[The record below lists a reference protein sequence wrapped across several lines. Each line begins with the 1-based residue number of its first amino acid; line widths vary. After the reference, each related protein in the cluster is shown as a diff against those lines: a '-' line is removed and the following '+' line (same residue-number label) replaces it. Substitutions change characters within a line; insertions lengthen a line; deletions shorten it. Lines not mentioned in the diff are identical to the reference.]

1 MMFDVIVSVSQAFH
15 ARLPSFSPFGT
26 RSDDPTDEPEL
37 VATAPSTGR
46 RLHSD
51 VSGCHVQTSSLAMSS
66 ITIPTRNEIAESD
79 TWDLTKLYQSEED
92 YERDLERLKKE
103 YPEYASFKGKAGQ
116 SAQDLLDV
124 LEFDKSIDL
133 LGEKLGH
140 YVSLKASE
148 DSSDSGNLARKA
160 EFSNLGTKIREAA
173 SFITPEI
180 QAISDE
186 RFTALIADPVLREWR
201 NSLGRL
207 RRYRPHTLTEGEE
220 RILAAGASAVRGHRE
235 TFSQLT
241 NVDMIFGVVPDDKGQ
256 EVALSQS
263 SYMSLLHN
271 QDRNVRRHA
280 FDHFYREFSDH
291 RYTLA
296 SSLSAS
302 VRADVFYARVRK
314 YPSALEAALFGD
326 DVPAAV
332 YDNLIATVRNN
343 LSALHDYFDLRKEL
357 LGLDEIHQ
365 YDTFVPLFP
374 EVAKTVEFDEAIE
387 LVTASLEPLGDE
399 YVAALRNGLKSRWVD
414 RYETKGKRSGAFS
427 SSSYQNPPF
436 ILMNYRADVLSDV
449 FTLAHEA
456 GHSMHSW
463 FAQENQLFQE
473 YGYPIFLAEVASTF
487 NEELLTHYLLQR
499 ADDDQLRAFLIDR
512 QIEDIRSVL
521 FRQTMF
527 AEFEKQIHGIE
538 EGGGPLTLDVFGE
551 RYRELLEA
559 YFGPRFMLDETLK
572 LECLRI
578 PHFYS
583 AFYVYKYATGISAA
597 VTLAQRVLHE
607 GAPAVQDYLGFLKSG
622 GSRYP
627 IETLQMAGV
636 DMLTPSPIQATIELF
651 KRRLGELRE
660 LVKKG

>member
-1 MMFDVIVSVSQAFH
+1 
-15 ARLPSFSPFGT
+15 
-26 RSDDPTDEPEL
+26 
-37 VATAPSTGR
+37 
-46 RLHSD
+46 
-51 VSGCHVQTSSLAMSS
+51 MSS
-66 ITIPTRNEIAESD
+66 ITIPTRNEIAEAD

-92 YERDLERLKKE
+92 YEGDLERLKKE
-103 YPEYASFKGKAGQ
+103 YPQYASFKGKASQ
-116 SAQDLLDV
+116 SAKDLLDV

-186 RFTALIADPVLREWR
+186 RFTALIANPVLREWR
-201 NSLGRL
+201 NSLERL

-241 NVDMIFGVVPDDKGQ
+241 NVDMLFGVVPDDKGQ

-271 QDRNVRRHA
+271 RDRKVRRHA
-280 FDHFYREFSDH
+280 FDQFYREFSEH

-302 VRADVFYARVRK
+302 VRADVFYAKVRN

-343 LSALHDYFDLRKEL
+343 LSALHDYFDLRREL

-374 EVAKTVEFDEAIE
+374 EVAKTVEFGEAIE

-399 YVAALRNGLKSRWVD
+399 YVATLRNGLKSRWVD

-436 ILMNYRADVLSDV
+436 ILMNYRADVLSGV

-463 FAQENQLFQE
+463 FAQENQPFQE

-499 ADDDQLRAFLIDR
+499 ADDNQLRAFLIDR

-527 AEFEKQIHGIE
+527 AEFEKQIHAIE
-538 EGGGPLTLDVFGE
+538 EAGGPLTLDVFVE

-559 YFGPRFMLDETLK
+559 YFGPRFTLDETLK

-627 IETLQMAGV
+627 IETLQSAGV
-636 DMLTPSPIQATIELF
+636 DMLTPSPIQETIDLF
-651 KRRLGELRE
+651 KRRLGELRA

>member
-1 MMFDVIVSVSQAFH
+1 
-15 ARLPSFSPFGT
+15 
-26 RSDDPTDEPEL
+26 
-37 VATAPSTGR
+37 
-46 RLHSD
+46 
-51 VSGCHVQTSSLAMSS
+51 MSS
-66 ITIPTRNEIAESD
+66 ITIPTRNEIAEAD
-79 TWDLTKLYQSEED
+79 TWDLTKLYESEED
-92 YERDLERLKKE
+92 YERDLERLKTE
-103 YPEYASFKGKAGQ
+103 YSQYASFKGKASQ

-124 LEFDKSIDL
+124 LEFDKSIEL

-186 RFTALIADPVLREWR
+186 RFTALVADPVLREWR
-201 NSLGRL
+201 NSLERL

-241 NVDMIFGVVPDDKGQ
+241 NVDMLFGVVPDDKGQ

-271 QDRNVRRHA
+271 QGRKVRRHA
-280 FDHFYREFSDH
+280 FDQFYREFSDH

-302 VRADVFYARVRK
+302 VRADVFYARVRN

-326 DVPAAV
+326 DVPPAV

-343 LSALHDYFDLRKEL
+343 LSALHDYFDLRREL

-374 EVAKTVEFDEAIE
+374 EVAKTVEFGEAIE

-399 YVAALRNGLKSRWVD
+399 YVATLRNGLKSRWVD

-463 FAQENQLFQE
+463 FAQENQPFQE

-499 ADDDQLRAFLIDR
+499 ADGNQLRAFLIDR

-527 AEFEKQIHGIE
+527 AEFEKQIHAIE
-538 EGGGPLTLDVFGE
+538 EAGGPLTLDVFVE

-559 YFGPRFMLDETLK
+559 YFGPRFTLDETLK

-597 VTLAQRVLHE
+597 VTLAQRILHE

-627 IETLQMAGV
+627 IETLQSAGV
-636 DMLTPSPIQATIELF
+636 DMLTPGPIQETIELF
-651 KRRLGELRE
+651 KRRLGELRA

>member
-1 MMFDVIVSVSQAFH
+1 M
-15 ARLPSFSPFGT
+15 
-26 RSDDPTDEPEL
+26 
-37 VATAPSTGR
+37 
-46 RLHSD
+46 
-51 VSGCHVQTSSLAMSS
+51 SSL
-66 ITIPTRNEIAESD
+66 TIPTRSEIAESD
-79 TWDLTKLYQSEED
+79 TWDLTRLYQSEED
-92 YERDLERLKKE
+92 YQRDLEKLKQE
-103 YPEYASFKGKAGQ
+103 YPRYASFKGRVGR
-116 SAQDLLDV
+116 SGQDLLEV

-140 YVSLKASE
+140 YVSLKAAE
-148 DSSDSGNLARKA
+148 DSANRDNLARKA
-160 EFSNLGTKIREAA
+160 EFSSLGTKIREAA

-180 QAISDE
+180 QAIPDD
-186 RFTALIADPVLREWR
+186 RFTALIAEPLLKEWR
-201 NSLGRL
+201 NSLERL
-207 RRYRPHTLTEGEE
+207 RRYRPHTLSEGEE
-220 RILAAGASAVRGHRE
+220 KILAAGATAVRGHRE

-241 NVDMIFGVVPDDKGQ
+241 NVDMIFGLVPDDRGQ

-263 SYMSLLHN
+263 SYISLLHN
-271 QDRNVRRHA
+271 RDRKVRRQA
-280 FDHFYREFSDH
+280 FDQFYQEFSDH

-302 VRADVFYARVRK
+302 VRADVFYARVRN

-326 DVPAAV
+326 DVPGAV

-343 LSALHDYFDLRKEL
+343 LSALHEYYDLRKQL
-357 LGLDEIHQ
+357 LGLDELHQ

-374 EVAKTVEFDEAIE
+374 EVAKTVKFDEAIE
-387 LVTASLEPLGDE
+387 LVTAALEPLGDE
-399 YVAALRNGLKSRWVD
+399 YVTALRNGLKSRWVD

-427 SSSYQNPPF
+427 SSSYGNPPF
-436 ILMNYRADVLSDV
+436 ILMNYRDDVLSDV

-463 FAQENQLFQE
+463 LAQQHQPFQD

-487 NEELLTHYLLQR
+487 NEELLTHFLLER
-499 ADDDQLRAFLIDR
+499 ADDARLRAYLIDR

-521 FRQTMF
+521 LRQTMF
-527 AEFEKQIHGIE
+527 AEFEKRIHAIE
-538 EGGGPLTLDVFGE
+538 EAGGPLTLDVFLE
-551 RYRELLEA
+551 QYHELLEA
-559 YFGPRFMLDETLK
+559 YFGPRFVLDEALN

-597 VTLAQRVLHE
+597 VALAQRVLHE

-627 IETLQMAGV
+627 IETLQSAGV
-636 DMLTPSPIQATIELF
+636 DMLTPGPIQETIELF
-651 KRRLGELRE
+651 KQRLKELRE
-660 LVKKG
+660 LVQKG

>member
-1 MMFDVIVSVSQAFH
+1 M
-15 ARLPSFSPFGT
+15 
-26 RSDDPTDEPEL
+26 
-37 VATAPSTGR
+37 
-46 RLHSD
+46 
-51 VSGCHVQTSSLAMSS
+51 SSL
-66 ITIPTRNEIAESD
+66 TIPTRSEIAESD
-79 TWDLTKLYQSEED
+79 TWDLTKLYQSEPD
-92 YERDLERLKKE
+92 YQRDLERLKQE
-103 YPEYASFKGKAGQ
+103 YPRYASFKGRVGR
-116 SAQDLLDV
+116 SAPDLLEV

-140 YVSLKASE
+140 YVSLKAAE
-148 DSSDSGNLARKA
+148 DSANRDNLARKA
-160 EFSNLGTKIREAA
+160 EFSSLGTKIREAA

-180 QAISDE
+180 QAIPDDQ
-186 RFTALIADPVLREWR
+186 FTALITEPLLKEWR
-201 NSLGRL
+201 NSLERL
-207 RRYRPHTLTEGEE
+207 RRYRPHTLLEGEE
-220 RILAAGASAVRGHRE
+220 KILAAGASAVRGHRE

-241 NVDMIFGVVPDDKGQ
+241 NVDMIFGLVPDDRGQ

-263 SYMSLLHN
+263 SYISLLHN
-271 QDRNVRRHA
+271 RDRKVRRQA
-280 FDHFYREFSDH
+280 FDQFYQEFSDH

-302 VRADVFYARVRK
+302 VRADVFYARVRN

-326 DVPAAV
+326 DVPVAV

-343 LSALHDYFDLRKEL
+343 LPALHDYYDLRKQL

-374 EVAKTVEFDEAIE
+374 EVAKTVKFDEAIE
-387 LVTASLEPLGDE
+387 LVTAALEPLGDE

-427 SSSYQNPPF
+427 SSSYGNPPF
-436 ILMNYRADVLSDV
+436 ILMNYRDDVLSDV

-463 FAQENQLFQE
+463 LAQQHQPFQD

-499 ADDDQLRAFLIDR
+499 AEDDRLRAYLIDR

-521 FRQTMF
+521 LRQTMF
-527 AEFEKQIHGIE
+527 AEFEKRIHTIE
-538 EGGGPLTLDVFGE
+538 EAGGPLTLDIFLE
-551 RYRELLEA
+551 QYHELLEA
-559 YFGPRFMLDETLK
+559 YFGPRFVLDEALN

-597 VTLAQRVLHE
+597 VALAQRVLHQ

-627 IETLQMAGV
+627 IETLQSAGV
-636 DMLTPSPIQATIELF
+636 DMLSPGPIQETIELF
-651 KRRLGELRE
+651 KQRLKELRA
-660 LVKKG
+660 LAQKG

>member
-1 MMFDVIVSVSQAFH
+1 
-15 ARLPSFSPFGT
+15 
-26 RSDDPTDEPEL
+26 
-37 VATAPSTGR
+37 
-46 RLHSD
+46 
-51 VSGCHVQTSSLAMSS
+51 MSS
-66 ITIPTRNEIAESD
+66 ITIPTRNEIAEAD

-103 YPEYASFKGKAGQ
+103 YPQYASFKGKASQ
-116 SAQDLLDV
+116 SAKDLLDV

-186 RFTALIADPVLREWR
+186 RFTALIANPVLREWR
-201 NSLGRL
+201 NSLERL

-241 NVDMIFGVVPDDKGQ
+241 NVDMLFGVVPDDKGQ

-271 QDRNVRRHA
+271 RDRKVRRHA
-280 FDHFYREFSDH
+280 FDQFYREFSEH

-302 VRADVFYARVRK
+302 VRADVFYARVRN

-343 LSALHDYFDLRKEL
+343 LSALHDYFDLRREL

-374 EVAKTVEFDEAIE
+374 EVAKTVEFGEAIE

-399 YVAALRNGLKSRWVD
+399 YVATLRNGLKSRWVD

-463 FAQENQLFQE
+463 FAQENQPFQE

-499 ADDDQLRAFLIDR
+499 ADDNQLRAFLIDR

-527 AEFEKQIHGIE
+527 AEFEKQIHAIE
-538 EGGGPLTLDVFGE
+538 EAGGPLTLDVFVE

-559 YFGPRFMLDETLK
+559 YFGPRFTLDETLK

-627 IETLQMAGV
+627 IETLQSAGV
-636 DMLTPSPIQATIELF
+636 DMLTPSPIQETIDLF
-651 KRRLGELRE
+651 KRRLGELRA

>member
-1 MMFDVIVSVSQAFH
+1 M
-15 ARLPSFSPFGT
+15 
-26 RSDDPTDEPEL
+26 
-37 VATAPSTGR
+37 
-46 RLHSD
+46 
-51 VSGCHVQTSSLAMSS
+51 SSL
-66 ITIPTRNEIAESD
+66 TIPTRSEIAESD
-79 TWDLTKLYQSEED
+79 TWDLTKLYESEQD
-92 YERDLERLKKE
+92 YKRDLERLKQE
-103 YPEYASFKGKAGQ
+103 YPRYASFKGRVGR
-116 SAQDLLDV
+116 SAPDLLEV

-140 YVSLKASE
+140 YVSLKAAE
-148 DSSDSGNLARKA
+148 DSANRDNLARKA
-160 EFSNLGTKIREAA
+160 EFSSLGTKIREAA

-180 QAISDE
+180 QAIPDDQ
-186 RFTALIADPVLREWR
+186 FTALITEPLLKEWR
-201 NSLGRL
+201 NSLERL
-207 RRYRPHTLTEGEE
+207 RRYRPHTLSEGEE
-220 RILAAGASAVRGHRE
+220 KVLAAGASAVRGHRE

-241 NVDMIFGVVPDDKGQ
+241 NVDMIFGLVPDDRGQ

-263 SYMSLLHN
+263 SYISLLHN
-271 QDRNVRRHA
+271 RDRKVRRQA
-280 FDHFYREFSDH
+280 FDQFYQEFSDH

-302 VRADVFYARVRK
+302 VRADVFYGRVRN

-326 DVPAAV
+326 DVPVAV

-343 LSALHDYFDLRKEL
+343 LSALHEYYDLRKQL

-374 EVAKTVEFDEAIE
+374 EVAKTVKFDEAIE
-387 LVTASLEPLGDE
+387 LVTAALDPLGDE
-399 YVAALRNGLKSRWVD
+399 YVTALGNGLKSRWVD

-427 SSSYQNPPF
+427 SSSYGNPPF
-436 ILMNYRADVLSDV
+436 ILMNYRDDVLSDV

-463 FAQENQLFQE
+463 LAQQHQPFQD

-487 NEELLTHYLLQR
+487 NEELLTHYLLER
-499 ADDDQLRAFLIDR
+499 ADDDRLRAYLIDR

-521 FRQTMF
+521 LRQTMF
-527 AEFEKQIHGIE
+527 AEFEKRIHAIE
-538 EGGGPLTLDVFGE
+538 EAGGPLTLDVFLE
-551 RYRELLEA
+551 QYHELLEA
-559 YFGPRFMLDETLK
+559 YFGPRFVLDEALN

-597 VTLAQRVLHE
+597 VALAQRVLHQ

-627 IETLQMAGV
+627 IETLRSAGV
-636 DMLTPSPIQATIELF
+636 DMLTPGPIQETIELF
-651 KRRLGELRE
+651 KQRLKELRE
-660 LVKKG
+660 LVQKG

>member
-1 MMFDVIVSVSQAFH
+1 
-15 ARLPSFSPFGT
+15 
-26 RSDDPTDEPEL
+26 
-37 VATAPSTGR
+37 
-46 RLHSD
+46 
-51 VSGCHVQTSSLAMSS
+51 MSS
-66 ITIPTRNEIAESD
+66 ITIPTRNEIAEAD

-103 YPEYASFKGKAGQ
+103 YPQYASFKGKASQ
-116 SAQDLLDV
+116 SAKDLLDV

-186 RFTALIADPVLREWR
+186 RFTALIANPVLREWR
-201 NSLGRL
+201 NSLERL

-241 NVDMIFGVVPDDKGQ
+241 NVDMLFGVVPDDKGQ

-271 QDRNVRRHA
+271 RDRKVRRHA
-280 FDHFYREFSDH
+280 FDQFYREFSEH

-302 VRADVFYARVRK
+302 VRADVFYAKVRN

-343 LSALHDYFDLRKEL
+343 LSALHDYFDLRREL

-374 EVAKTVEFDEAIE
+374 EVAKTVEFGEAIE

-399 YVAALRNGLKSRWVD
+399 YVATLRNGLKSRWVD

-463 FAQENQLFQE
+463 FAQENQPFQE

-499 ADDDQLRAFLIDR
+499 ADDNQLRAFLIDR

-527 AEFEKQIHGIE
+527 AEFEKQIHAIE
-538 EGGGPLTLDVFGE
+538 EAGGPLTLDVFVE

-559 YFGPRFMLDETLK
+559 YFGPRFTLDETLK

-627 IETLQMAGV
+627 IETLQSAGV
-636 DMLTPSPIQATIELF
+636 DMLTPSPIQETIDLF
-651 KRRLGELRE
+651 KRRLGELRA

>member
-1 MMFDVIVSVSQAFH
+1 M
-15 ARLPSFSPFGT
+15 
-26 RSDDPTDEPEL
+26 
-37 VATAPSTGR
+37 
-46 RLHSD
+46 
-51 VSGCHVQTSSLAMSS
+51 SSL
-66 ITIPTRNEIAESD
+66 TIPTRSEIAESD
-79 TWDLTKLYQSEED
+79 TWDLTKLYESEQD
-92 YERDLERLKKE
+92 YKRDLERLKQE
-103 YPEYASFKGKAGQ
+103 YPRYASFKGRVRR
-116 SAQDLLDV
+116 SAPDLLEV
-124 LEFDKSIDL
+124 LEFDKSVDL

-140 YVSLKASE
+140 YVSLKAAE
-148 DSSDSGNLARKA
+148 DSANRDNLARKA
-160 EFSNLGTKIREAA
+160 EFSSLGTKIREAA

-180 QAISDE
+180 QAIPDDQ
-186 RFTALIADPVLREWR
+186 FTALITEPLLKEWR
-201 NSLGRL
+201 NSLERL
-207 RRYRPHTLTEGEE
+207 RRYRPHTLSEGEE
-220 RILAAGASAVRGHRE
+220 KVLAAGASAVRGHRE

-241 NVDMIFGVVPDDKGQ
+241 NVDMIFGLVPDDRGQ

-263 SYMSLLHN
+263 SYISLLHN
-271 QDRNVRRHA
+271 RDRKVRRQA
-280 FDHFYREFSDH
+280 FDQFYQEFSDH

-302 VRADVFYARVRK
+302 VRADVFYGRVRN

-326 DVPAAV
+326 DVPVAV

-343 LSALHDYFDLRKEL
+343 LSALHEYYDLRKQL

-374 EVAKTVEFDEAIE
+374 EVAKTVKFDEAIE
-387 LVTASLEPLGDE
+387 LVTAALDPLGDE
-399 YVAALRNGLKSRWVD
+399 YVTALGNGLKSRWVD

-427 SSSYQNPPF
+427 SSSYGNPPF
-436 ILMNYRADVLSDV
+436 ILMNYRDDVLSDV

-463 FAQENQLFQE
+463 LAQQHQPFQD

-487 NEELLTHYLLQR
+487 NEELLTHYLLER
-499 ADDDQLRAFLIDR
+499 ADDDRLRAYLIDR

-521 FRQTMF
+521 LRQTMF
-527 AEFEKQIHGIE
+527 AEFEKRIHAIE
-538 EGGGPLTLDVFGE
+538 EAGGPLTLDVFLE
-551 RYRELLEA
+551 QYHELLEA
-559 YFGPRFMLDETLK
+559 YFGPRFVLDEALN

-597 VTLAQRVLHE
+597 VALAQRVLHQ

-627 IETLQMAGV
+627 IETLRSAGV
-636 DMLTPSPIQATIELF
+636 DMLTPGPIQETIELF
-651 KRRLGELRE
+651 KQRLKELRE
-660 LVKKG
+660 LVQKG

>member
-1 MMFDVIVSVSQAFH
+1 
-15 ARLPSFSPFGT
+15 
-26 RSDDPTDEPEL
+26 
-37 VATAPSTGR
+37 
-46 RLHSD
+46 
-51 VSGCHVQTSSLAMSS
+51 MSS
-66 ITIPTRNEIAESD
+66 ITIPTRSEIAESD
-79 TWDLTKLYQSEED
+79 TWDLTKLYQSEKD
-92 YERDLERLKKE
+92 YQRDLESLKQE
-103 YPEYASFKGKAGQ
+103 YPRYASFQGRVGR
-116 SAQDLLDV
+116 SAPDLLEV

-140 YVSLKASE
+140 YVSLKAAE
-148 DSSDSGNLARKA
+148 DSANRDNLARKA
-160 EFSNLGTKIREAA
+160 EFSSLGTKIREAA

-180 QAISDE
+180 QAIPDD
-186 RFTALIADPVLREWR
+186 RFTALIADPLLKEWR
-201 NSLGRL
+201 NSLERL
-207 RRYRPHTLTEGEE
+207 RRYRPHTLSEGEE
-220 RILAAGASAVRGHRE
+220 KILAAGASAVRGHRE

-241 NVDMIFGVVPDDKGQ
+241 NVDMIFGLVPDDRGQ

-263 SYMSLLHN
+263 SYISLLHN
-271 QDRNVRRHA
+271 RDRKVRRQA
-280 FDHFYREFSDH
+280 FDQFYQEFSDH

-302 VRADVFYARVRK
+302 VRADVFYARVRN

-326 DVPAAV
+326 DVPVAV

-343 LSALHDYFDLRKEL
+343 LSALHDYYDLRKQL

-374 EVAKTVEFDEAIE
+374 EVAKTVKFDEASE
-387 LVTASLEPLGDE
+387 LVTAALEPLGDE
-399 YVAALRNGLKSRWVD
+399 YVTTLRNGLKSRWVD

-427 SSSYQNPPF
+427 SSSYGNPPF
-436 ILMNYRADVLSDV
+436 ILMNYRDDVLSDV

-463 FAQENQLFQE
+463 LAQQHQPFQD

-487 NEELLTHYLLQR
+487 NEELLTHYLLEK
-499 ADDDQLRAFLIDR
+499 ADDDRLRAYLIDR

-521 FRQTMF
+521 LRQTMF
-527 AEFEKQIHGIE
+527 AEFEKRIHAIE
-538 EGGGPLTLDVFGE
+538 EAGGPLTLDVFLE
-551 RYRELLEA
+551 QYHELLEA
-559 YFGPRFMLDETLK
+559 YFGPQFVLDEALD

-597 VTLAQRVLHE
+597 VALAQRVLHQ
-607 GAPAVQDYLGFLKSG
+607 GAPAVQDYLGFLRSG

-627 IETLQMAGV
+627 IETLQSAGV
-636 DMLTPSPIQATIELF
+636 DMLSPGPIQETIELF
-651 KRRLGELRE
+651 KQRLQELRA
-660 LVKKG
+660 LAQKG

>member
-1 MMFDVIVSVSQAFH
+1 
-15 ARLPSFSPFGT
+15 
-26 RSDDPTDEPEL
+26 
-37 VATAPSTGR
+37 
-46 RLHSD
+46 
-51 VSGCHVQTSSLAMSS
+51 MSS

-92 YERDLERLKKE
+92 YGRDLERLKKE
-103 YPEYASFKGKAGQ
+103 YPGYASFKGKASQ
-116 SAQDLLDV
+116 SARDLLDV

-148 DSSDSGNLARKA
+148 DSSDSRNLARKA

-201 NSLGRL
+201 NSLERL

-271 QDRNVRRHA
+271 RDRNVRRQA
-280 FDHFYREFSDH
+280 FDQFYREFSDH

-302 VRADVFYARVRK
+302 VRADVFYARVRN

-343 LSALHDYFDLRKEL
+343 LSALHDYFDLRREL

-374 EVAKTVEFDEAIE
+374 EVAKTVEFDAAIE

-499 ADDDQLRAFLIDR
+499 ADDDRLRAFLIDR

-527 AEFEKQIHGIE
+527 AEFEKQIHAIE
-538 EGGGPLTLDVFGE
+538 EAGGPLTLDVFGE
-551 RYRELLEA
+551 RYHELLAA
-559 YFGPRFMLDETLK
+559 YFGPRFTLDETLK

-627 IETLQMAGV
+627 IETLQSAGV
-636 DMLTPSPIQATIELF
+636 DMLTPSPIQETIDLF

>member
-1 MMFDVIVSVSQAFH
+1 M
-15 ARLPSFSPFGT
+15 
-26 RSDDPTDEPEL
+26 
-37 VATAPSTGR
+37 
-46 RLHSD
+46 
-51 VSGCHVQTSSLAMSS
+51 SSL
-66 ITIPTRNEIAESD
+66 TIPTRSEIAESD
-79 TWDLTKLYQSEED
+79 TWDLTKLYESEQD
-92 YERDLERLKKE
+92 YKRDLERLKQE
-103 YPEYASFKGKAGQ
+103 YPRYASFKGRVRR
-116 SAQDLLDV
+116 SAPDLLEV
-124 LEFDKSIDL
+124 LEFDKSVDL

-140 YVSLKASE
+140 YVSLKAAE
-148 DSSDSGNLARKA
+148 DSANRDNLARKA
-160 EFSNLGTKIREAA
+160 EFSSLGTKIREAA

-180 QAISDE
+180 QAIPDDQ
-186 RFTALIADPVLREWR
+186 FTALITEPLLKEWR
-201 NSLGRL
+201 NSLERL
-207 RRYRPHTLTEGEE
+207 RRYRPHTLSEGEE
-220 RILAAGASAVRGHRE
+220 KVLAAGASAVRGHRE

-241 NVDMIFGVVPDDKGQ
+241 NVDMIFGLVPDDRGQ

-263 SYMSLLHN
+263 SYISLLHN
-271 QDRNVRRHA
+271 RDRKVRRQA
-280 FDHFYREFSDH
+280 FDQFYQEFSDH

-302 VRADVFYARVRK
+302 VRADVFYGRVRN

-326 DVPAAV
+326 DVPVAV

-343 LSALHDYFDLRKEL
+343 LSALHEYYDLRKQL

-374 EVAKTVEFDEAIE
+374 EVAKTVKFDEAIE
-387 LVTASLEPLGDE
+387 LVTAALEPLGDE
-399 YVAALRNGLKSRWVD
+399 YVTALGNGLKSRWVD

-427 SSSYQNPPF
+427 SSSYGNPPF
-436 ILMNYRADVLSDV
+436 ILMNYRDDVLSDV

-463 FAQENQLFQE
+463 LAQQHQPFQD

-487 NEELLTHYLLQR
+487 NEELLTHYLLER
-499 ADDDQLRAFLIDR
+499 ADDDRLRAYLIDR

-521 FRQTMF
+521 LRQTMF
-527 AEFEKQIHGIE
+527 AEFEKRIHAIE
-538 EGGGPLTLDVFGE
+538 EAGGPLTLDVFLE
-551 RYRELLEA
+551 QYHELLEA
-559 YFGPRFMLDETLK
+559 YFGPRFVLDEALN

-597 VTLAQRVLHE
+597 VALAQRVLHQ

-627 IETLQMAGV
+627 IETLRSAGV
-636 DMLTPSPIQATIELF
+636 DMLTPGPIQETIELF
-651 KRRLGELRE
+651 KQRLKELRE
-660 LVKKG
+660 LVQKG

>member
-1 MMFDVIVSVSQAFH
+1 M
-15 ARLPSFSPFGT
+15 
-26 RSDDPTDEPEL
+26 
-37 VATAPSTGR
+37 
-46 RLHSD
+46 
-51 VSGCHVQTSSLAMSS
+51 SSL
-66 ITIPTRNEIAESD
+66 TIPTRSEIAESD
-79 TWDLTKLYQSEED
+79 TWDLTRLYQSEED
-92 YERDLERLKKE
+92 YQRDLEKLKQE
-103 YPEYASFKGKAGQ
+103 YPRYASFKGRVGR
-116 SAQDLLDV
+116 SGQDLLEV

-140 YVSLKASE
+140 YVSLKAAE
-148 DSSDSGNLARKA
+148 DSANRDNLARKA
-160 EFSNLGTKIREAA
+160 EFSSLGTKIREAA

-180 QAISDE
+180 QAIPDD
-186 RFTALIADPVLREWR
+186 RFPALIADLLLKEWR
-201 NSLGRL
+201 NSLERL
-207 RRYRPHTLTEGEE
+207 RRYRPHTLSEGEE
-220 RILAAGASAVRGHRE
+220 KILAAGATAVRGHRE

-241 NVDMIFGVVPDDKGQ
+241 NVDMIFGLVPDDRGQ

-263 SYMSLLHN
+263 SYISLLHN
-271 QDRNVRRHA
+271 RDRKVRRKA
-280 FDHFYREFSDH
+280 FDQFYQEFSDH

-296 SSLSAS
+296 SALSAS
-302 VRADVFYARVRK
+302 VRADVFYARVRN

-326 DVPAAV
+326 DVPVAV

-343 LSALHDYFDLRKEL
+343 LPALHDYYDLRKQL

-374 EVAKTVEFDEAIE
+374 EVAKTVKFDEAIE
-387 LVTASLEPLGDE
+387 LVTAALEPLGDE
-399 YVAALRNGLKSRWVD
+399 YVTALRNGLKSRWVD

-427 SSSYQNPPF
+427 SSSYGNPPF
-436 ILMNYRADVLSDV
+436 ILMNYRDDVLSDV

-463 FAQENQLFQE
+463 LAQQHQPFQD

-487 NEELLTHYLLQR
+487 NEELLTHYLLEQ
-499 ADDDQLRAFLIDR
+499 ADDERLRAYLIDR

-521 FRQTMF
+521 LRQTMF
-527 AEFEKQIHGIE
+527 AEFEKRIHAIE
-538 EGGGPLTLDVFGE
+538 ETGGPLTLDVFLE
-551 RYRELLEA
+551 QYHELLEA
-559 YFGPRFMLDETLK
+559 YFGPQFVLDEALN

-597 VTLAQRVLHE
+597 VALAQRVLHQ

-627 IETLQMAGV
+627 IETLQSAGV
-636 DMLTPSPIQATIELF
+636 DMLSPGPIQETVELF
-651 KRRLGELRE
+651 KQRLKELRA
-660 LVKKG
+660 LTQKG

>member
-1 MMFDVIVSVSQAFH
+1 M
-15 ARLPSFSPFGT
+15 
-26 RSDDPTDEPEL
+26 
-37 VATAPSTGR
+37 
-46 RLHSD
+46 
-51 VSGCHVQTSSLAMSS
+51 SSL
-66 ITIPTRNEIAESD
+66 TIPTRSEIAESD
-79 TWDLTKLYQSEED
+79 TWDLTKLYESEQD
-92 YERDLERLKKE
+92 YKRDLERLKQE
-103 YPEYASFKGKAGQ
+103 YPRYASFKGRVGR
-116 SAQDLLDV
+116 SAPDLLEV
-124 LEFDKSIDL
+124 LEFDKSVDL

-140 YVSLKASE
+140 YVSLKAAE
-148 DSSDSGNLARKA
+148 DSANRDNLARKA
-160 EFSNLGTKIREAA
+160 EFSSLGTKIREAA

-180 QAISDE
+180 QAIPDDQ
-186 RFTALIADPVLREWR
+186 FTALITEPLLKEWR
-201 NSLGRL
+201 NSLERL
-207 RRYRPHTLTEGEE
+207 RRYRPHTLSEGEE
-220 RILAAGASAVRGHRE
+220 KVLAAGASAVRGHRE

-241 NVDMIFGVVPDDKGQ
+241 NVDMIFGLVPDDRGQ

-263 SYMSLLHN
+263 SYISLLHN
-271 QDRNVRRHA
+271 RDRKVRRQA
-280 FDHFYREFSDH
+280 FDQFYQEFSDH

-302 VRADVFYARVRK
+302 VRADVFYGRVRN

-326 DVPAAV
+326 DVPVAV

-343 LSALHDYFDLRKEL
+343 LSALHEYYDLRKQL

-374 EVAKTVEFDEAIE
+374 EVAKTVKFDEAIE
-387 LVTASLEPLGDE
+387 LVTAALDPLGDE
-399 YVAALRNGLKSRWVD
+399 YVTALGNGLKSRWVD

-427 SSSYQNPPF
+427 SSSYGNPPF
-436 ILMNYRADVLSDV
+436 ILMNYRDDVLSDV

-463 FAQENQLFQE
+463 LAQQHQPFQD

-487 NEELLTHYLLQR
+487 NEELLTHYLLER
-499 ADDDQLRAFLIDR
+499 ADDDRLRAYLIDR

-521 FRQTMF
+521 LRQTMF
-527 AEFEKQIHGIE
+527 AEFEKRIHAIE
-538 EGGGPLTLDVFGE
+538 EAGGPLTLDVFLE
-551 RYRELLEA
+551 QYHELLEA
-559 YFGPRFMLDETLK
+559 YFGPRFVLDEALN

-597 VTLAQRVLHE
+597 VALAQRVLHE

-627 IETLQMAGV
+627 IETLRSAGV
-636 DMLTPSPIQATIELF
+636 DMLTPGPIQETIELF
-651 KRRLGELRE
+651 KQRLKELRE
-660 LVKKG
+660 LVQKG

>member
-1 MMFDVIVSVSQAFH
+1 
-15 ARLPSFSPFGT
+15 
-26 RSDDPTDEPEL
+26 
-37 VATAPSTGR
+37 
-46 RLHSD
+46 
-51 VSGCHVQTSSLAMSS
+51 MSS
-66 ITIPTRNEIAESD
+66 QTIPTRSEIAEAD
-79 TWDLTKLYQSEED
+79 TWDLKKLYPSEQD
-92 YERDLERLKKE
+92 YQRDLERLKKE
-103 YPEYASFKGKAGQ
+103 YPQYVSFKGKVGQ

-124 LEFDKSIDL
+124 LEFDKSVDL
-133 LGEKLGH
+133 LAEWLGH

-148 DSSDSGNLARKA
+148 DSSDRENLARKA

-180 QAISDE
+180 QAVSDE
-186 RFTALIADPVLREWR
+186 HFATLVADLLLKDWR
-201 NSLGRL
+201 NSLERL
-207 RRYRPHTLTEGEE
+207 RRYRPHTLSEGEE
-220 RILAAGASAVRGHRE
+220 KILAAGASAIRGHRE

-263 SYMSLLHN
+263 SYISLLHN
-271 QDRNVRRHA
+271 RDRKVRRHA
-280 FDHFYREFSDH
+280 FDQFYREFSDH

-302 VRADVFYARVRK
+302 VRADVFYARVRN

-326 DVPAAV
+326 NVPLAV

-343 LSALHDYFDLRKEL
+343 LSALHDYYDLRKEL

-374 EVAKTVEFDEAIE
+374 EVAKTVGFDEAIE

-399 YVAALRNGLKSRWVD
+399 YVATLRNGLKSRWVD

-427 SSSYQNPPF
+427 SSSYKNPPF

-456 GHSMHSW
+456 GHSMHTW
-463 FAQENQLFQE
+463 FAQENQLFQD

-487 NEELLTHYLLQR
+487 NEELLTHHLLQR

-527 AEFEKQIHGIE
+527 AEFEKQIHAIE
-538 EGGGPLTLDVFGE
+538 EGGGPLTLDVFLE

-559 YFGPRFMLDETLK
+559 YFGPRFTLDEALN

-597 VTLAQRVLHE
+597 VALAQRVLHQ

-627 IETLQMAGV
+627 IETLQSAGV
-636 DMLTPSPIQATIELF
+636 DMLTPSPIQETIELF
-651 KRRLGELRE
+651 KRRLQELRV

>member
-1 MMFDVIVSVSQAFH
+1 
-15 ARLPSFSPFGT
+15 
-26 RSDDPTDEPEL
+26 
-37 VATAPSTGR
+37 
-46 RLHSD
+46 
-51 VSGCHVQTSSLAMSS
+51 MSS
-66 ITIPTRNEIAESD
+66 QTIPTRSEIAAAD
-79 TWDLTKLYQSEED
+79 TWDLTKLYQTEEE
-92 YERDLERLKKE
+92 YQRGFERLKKE
-103 YPEYASFKGKAGQ
+103 YPQYASFKGKVGQ

-124 LEFDKSIDL
+124 LEFDKSVDL
-133 LGEKLGH
+133 LAERLGH

-148 DSSDSGNLARKA
+148 DSSDRENLARKA

-180 QAISDE
+180 QAIPDE
-186 RFTALIADPVLREWR
+186 RFATLTADPLLKDWR
-201 NSLGRL
+201 NSLERL
-207 RRYRPHTLTEGEE
+207 RRFRPHTLLEGEE
-220 RILAAGASAVRGHRE
+220 KILAAGASAIRGHRE

-263 SYMSLLHN
+263 SYISLLHN
-271 QDRNVRRHA
+271 RDRKVRRRA
-280 FDHFYREFSDH
+280 FDQFYREFSDH

-302 VRADVFYARVRK
+302 VRADVFYARVRN
-314 YPSALEAALFGD
+314 YPSALESALFGD
-326 DVPAAV
+326 HVPVAV

-343 LSALHDYFDLRKEL
+343 LSALHDYYDLRKEL
-357 LGLDEIHQ
+357 LGLEDIHQ

-374 EVAKTVEFDEAIE
+374 EVAKTVDFDEAIE

-399 YVAALRNGLKSRWVD
+399 YVATLRNGLKSRWVD

-427 SSSYQNPPF
+427 SSSYKNPPF

-456 GHSMHSW
+456 GHSMHTW
-463 FAQENQLFQE
+463 FAQENQLFQD

-487 NEELLTHYLLQR
+487 NEELLTHHLLQH
-499 ADDDQLRAFLIDR
+499 ADDDRLRAFLIDR

-527 AEFEKQIHGIE
+527 AEFEKQIHAIE
-538 EGGGPLTLDVFGE
+538 EGGGPLTLDVFQE
-551 RYRELLEA
+551 RYRDLLKA
-559 YFGPRFMLDETLK
+559 YFGPRFVLDEALN

-597 VTLAQRVLHE
+597 VALAQRVLHQ
-607 GAPAVQDYLGFLKSG
+607 GASAVQDYLGFLKSG

-627 IETLQMAGV
+627 IETLQSAGV
-636 DMLTPSPIQATIELF
+636 DMLTPSPIQETIELF
-651 KRRLGELRE
+651 KRRLEELRT

>member
-1 MMFDVIVSVSQAFH
+1 M
-15 ARLPSFSPFGT
+15 
-26 RSDDPTDEPEL
+26 
-37 VATAPSTGR
+37 
-46 RLHSD
+46 
-51 VSGCHVQTSSLAMSS
+51 SSL
-66 ITIPTRNEIAESD
+66 TIPIRSEIAESD
-79 TWDLTKLYQSEED
+79 TWDLTKLYQSEPD
-92 YERDLERLKKE
+92 YQRDLERLKQE
-103 YPEYASFKGKAGQ
+103 YPRYASFKGRVGR
-116 SAQDLLDV
+116 SAPDLLEV

-148 DSSDSGNLARKA
+148 DSANRDNLARKA
-160 EFSNLGTKIREAA
+160 EFSSLGTKIREAA

-180 QAISDE
+180 QAISDD
-186 RFTALIADPVLREWR
+186 RFTALIAGPLLREWR
-201 NSLGRL
+201 NSLERL
-207 RRYRPHTLTEGEE
+207 RRYRPHTLLEGEE
-220 RILAAGASAVRGHRE
+220 KILAAGASAVRGHRE

-241 NVDMIFGVVPDDKGQ
+241 NVDMIFGLVPDDRGQ

-263 SYMSLLHN
+263 SYISLLHN
-271 QDRNVRRHA
+271 RDRKVRRQA
-280 FDHFYREFSDH
+280 FDQFYQEFSDH

-302 VRADVFYARVRK
+302 VRADVFYARVRN

-326 DVPAAV
+326 DVPVAV

-343 LSALHDYFDLRKEL
+343 LPALHDYYDLRKQL

-374 EVAKTVEFDEAIE
+374 EVAKTVKFDEAIE
-387 LVTASLEPLGDE
+387 LVTAALEPLGDE

-427 SSSYQNPPF
+427 SSSYGNPPF
-436 ILMNYRADVLSDV
+436 ILMNYRDDVLSDV

-463 FAQENQLFQE
+463 LAQQHQPFQD

-499 ADDDQLRAFLIDR
+499 AEDDRLRAYLIDR

-521 FRQTMF
+521 LRQTMF
-527 AEFEKQIHGIE
+527 AEFEKRIHTIE
-538 EGGGPLTLDVFGE
+538 EAGGPLTLDIFLE
-551 RYRELLEA
+551 QYHELLEA
-559 YFGPRFMLDETLK
+559 YFGPRFVLDEALN

-583 AFYVYKYATGISAA
+583 AFYVYKYATGVSAA
-597 VTLAQRVLHE
+597 VALAQRVLHQ

-627 IETLQMAGV
+627 IETLQSAGV
-636 DMLTPSPIQATIELF
+636 DMLSPGPIQETIELF
-651 KRRLGELRE
+651 KQRLKELRA
-660 LVKKG
+660 LAQKG

>member
-1 MMFDVIVSVSQAFH
+1 
-15 ARLPSFSPFGT
+15 
-26 RSDDPTDEPEL
+26 
-37 VATAPSTGR
+37 
-46 RLHSD
+46 
-51 VSGCHVQTSSLAMSS
+51 MSS
-66 ITIPTRNEIAESD
+66 ITIPTRNEIAEAD

-103 YPEYASFKGKAGQ
+103 YPQYASFKGKASQ
-116 SAQDLLDV
+116 SAKDLLDV

-186 RFTALIADPVLREWR
+186 RFTALIANPVLREWR
-201 NSLGRL
+201 NSLERL

-241 NVDMIFGVVPDDKGQ
+241 NVDMLFGVVPDDKGQ

-271 QDRNVRRHA
+271 RDRKVRRHA
-280 FDHFYREFSDH
+280 FDQFYREFSEH

-302 VRADVFYARVRK
+302 VRADVFYAKVRN

-343 LSALHDYFDLRKEL
+343 LSALHDYFDLRRGL

-374 EVAKTVEFDEAIE
+374 EVAKTVEFGEAIE

-399 YVAALRNGLKSRWVD
+399 YVATLRNGLKSRWVD

-463 FAQENQLFQE
+463 FAQENQPFQE

-499 ADDDQLRAFLIDR
+499 ADDNQLRAFLIDR

-527 AEFEKQIHGIE
+527 AEFEKQIHAIE
-538 EGGGPLTLDVFGE
+538 EAGGPLTLDVFVE

-559 YFGPRFMLDETLK
+559 YFGPRFTLDETLK

-627 IETLQMAGV
+627 IETLQSAGV
-636 DMLTPSPIQATIELF
+636 DMLTPSPIQETIDLF
-651 KRRLGELRE
+651 KRRLGELRA

>member
-1 MMFDVIVSVSQAFH
+1 
-15 ARLPSFSPFGT
+15 
-26 RSDDPTDEPEL
+26 
-37 VATAPSTGR
+37 
-46 RLHSD
+46 
-51 VSGCHVQTSSLAMSS
+51 MSS
-66 ITIPTRNEIAESD
+66 ITIPTRNEIAEAD
-79 TWDLTKLYQSEED
+79 TWDLTKLYESEED
-92 YERDLERLKKE
+92 YERDLERLKTE
-103 YPEYASFKGKAGQ
+103 YSQYASFKGKASQ

-124 LEFDKSIDL
+124 LEFDKSIEL

-186 RFTALIADPVLREWR
+186 RFTALVADPVLREWR
-201 NSLGRL
+201 NSLERL

-241 NVDMIFGVVPDDKGQ
+241 NVDMLFGVVPDDKGQ

-271 QDRNVRRHA
+271 QGRKVRRHA
-280 FDHFYREFSDH
+280 FDQFYREFSDH

-302 VRADVFYARVRK
+302 VRADVFYARVRN

-326 DVPAAV
+326 DVPPAV

-343 LSALHDYFDLRKEL
+343 LSALHDYFDLRREL

-374 EVAKTVEFDEAIE
+374 EVAKTVEFGEAIE

-399 YVAALRNGLKSRWVD
+399 YVATLRNGLKSRWVD

-463 FAQENQLFQE
+463 FAQENQPFQE

-499 ADDDQLRAFLIDR
+499 ADDNQLRAFLIDR

-527 AEFEKQIHGIE
+527 AEFEKQIHAIE
-538 EGGGPLTLDVFGE
+538 EAGGPLTLDVFVE

-559 YFGPRFMLDETLK
+559 YFGPRFTLDETLK

-597 VTLAQRVLHE
+597 VTLAQRILHE

-627 IETLQMAGV
+627 IETLQSAGV
-636 DMLTPSPIQATIELF
+636 DMLTPSPIQETIQLF

>member
-1 MMFDVIVSVSQAFH
+1 
-15 ARLPSFSPFGT
+15 
-26 RSDDPTDEPEL
+26 
-37 VATAPSTGR
+37 
-46 RLHSD
+46 
-51 VSGCHVQTSSLAMSS
+51 MSS
-66 ITIPTRNEIAESD
+66 QTIPTRGEIAEAD
-79 TWDLTKLYQSEED
+79 TWDLTKLCHTEPDYQQ
-92 YERDLERLKKE
+92 DLQKLKKE
-103 YPEYASFKGKAGQ
+103 YPQYASYKGKVGL

-133 LGEKLGH
+133 LAERLGH

-148 DSSDSGNLARKA
+148 DSSDRDNLARKA

-186 RFTALIADPVLREWR
+186 RFATLTADPLLKDWR
-201 NSLGRL
+201 NSLERL
-207 RRYRPHTLTEGEE
+207 RRYRPHTLSEGEE
-220 RILAAGASAVRGHRE
+220 KILAAGASAVRGHRE

-241 NVDMIFGVVPDDKGQ
+241 NVDMIFGVVPDDKGR

-263 SYMSLLHN
+263 SYISLLHN
-271 QDRNVRRHA
+271 RDRKVRRHA
-280 FDHFYREFSDH
+280 FDQFYREFSDH

-302 VRADVFYARVRK
+302 VRADVFYARVRN
-314 YPSALEAALFGD
+314 YPSALEDALFGD
-326 DVPAAV
+326 NVPVAV
-332 YDNLIATVRNN
+332 YDNLVATVRNN
-343 LSALHDYFDLRKEL
+343 LSALHDYYDLRKEL

-374 EVAKTVEFDEAIE
+374 EVAKTVKFDEAID

-399 YVAALRNGLKSRWVD
+399 YVATLRNGLKSRWVD

-427 SSSYQNPPF
+427 SSSYKNAPF
-436 ILMNYRADVLSDV
+436 ILMNYRSDVLSDV

-456 GHSMHSW
+456 GHSMHTW
-463 FAQENQLFQE
+463 FSQESQLFQD

-487 NEELLTHYLLQR
+487 NEELLTHYLLRR

-527 AEFEKQIHGIE
+527 AEFEKQVHAIE
-538 EGGGPLTLDVFGE
+538 EAGGPLTLDVFLE

-559 YFGPRFMLDETLK
+559 YFGPRFTLDEPLN

-597 VTLAQRVLHE
+597 VALAQRVLHQ

-627 IETLQMAGV
+627 IETLQSAGV
-636 DMLTPSPIQATIELF
+636 DMLTPSPIQETIELF
-651 KRRLGELRE
+651 KRRLQELRE

>member
-1 MMFDVIVSVSQAFH
+1 
-15 ARLPSFSPFGT
+15 
-26 RSDDPTDEPEL
+26 
-37 VATAPSTGR
+37 
-46 RLHSD
+46 
-51 VSGCHVQTSSLAMSS
+51 MSS
-66 ITIPTRNEIAESD
+66 ITIPTRNEIAEAD

-103 YPEYASFKGKAGQ
+103 YPQYASFKGKASQ
-116 SAQDLLDV
+116 SAKDLLDV

-186 RFTALIADPVLREWR
+186 RFTALIANPVLREWR
-201 NSLGRL
+201 NSLERL

-241 NVDMIFGVVPDDKGQ
+241 NVDMLFGVVPDDKGQ

-271 QDRNVRRHA
+271 RDRKVRRHA
-280 FDHFYREFSDH
+280 FDQFYREFSEH

-302 VRADVFYARVRK
+302 VRADVFYAKVRN

-343 LSALHDYFDLRKEL
+343 LSALHDYFDLRREL

-374 EVAKTVEFDEAIE
+374 EVAKTVEFGEAIE

-399 YVAALRNGLKSRWVD
+399 YVATLRNGLKSRWVD

-463 FAQENQLFQE
+463 FAQENQPFQE

-499 ADDDQLRAFLIDR
+499 ADDNQLRAFLIDR

-527 AEFEKQIHGIE
+527 AEFEKQIHAIE
-538 EGGGPLTLDVFGE
+538 EAGGPLTLDVFVE

-559 YFGPRFMLDETLK
+559 YFGPRFTLDETLK

-583 AFYVYKYATGISAA
+583 AFYVYKYSTGISAA

-627 IETLQMAGV
+627 IETLQSAGV
-636 DMLTPSPIQATIELF
+636 DMLTPSPIQETIDLF
-651 KRRLGELRE
+651 KRRLGELRA

>member
-1 MMFDVIVSVSQAFH
+1 MPAQ
-15 ARLPSFSPFGT
+15 
-26 RSDDPTDEPEL
+26 
-37 VATAPSTGR
+37 
-46 RLHSD
+46 
-51 VSGCHVQTSSLAMSS
+51 
-66 ITIPTRNEIAESD
+66 TIPTRSEIAPSD
-79 TWDLTKLYQSEED
+79 TWDLTKLYPSEEN
-92 YERDLERLKKE
+92 YQRGIERLKRE
-103 YPEYASFKGKAGQ
+103 YPQYASFKGKIGS
-116 SAQDLLDV
+116 SAQELLDA
-124 LEFDKSIDL
+124 LEFDKSVDL
-133 LGEKLGH
+133 LAEKLGH

-148 DSSDSGNLARKA
+148 DSSDRDNLARKA

-173 SFITPEI
+173 SFLTPEI
-180 QAISDE
+180 QAIPDE
-186 RFTALIADPVLREWR
+186 PFATLIADPLLKKWR
-201 NSLGRL
+201 NSLERL

-241 NVDMIFGVVPDDKGQ
+241 NVDMIFGVVPDDNGQ
-256 EVALSQS
+256 EIALSQS
-263 SYMSLLHN
+263 SYISLLHN
-271 QDRNVRRHA
+271 RDRKVRRQA
-280 FDHFYREFSDH
+280 FEQFYREFSDH

-302 VRADVFYARVRK
+302 VRADVFYARVRN

-326 DVPAAV
+326 NVPTAV

-343 LSALHDYFDLRKEL
+343 LPALHDYYDLRKEL

-374 EVAKTVEFDEAIE
+374 EVAKKVEFDEAIG
-387 LVTASLEPLGDE
+387 LVTASLEPLGEE
-399 YVAALRNGLKSRWVD
+399 YVATLRNGLKSRWVD

-456 GHSMHSW
+456 GHSMHTW
-463 FAQENQLFQE
+463 FAQENQLYQD

-527 AEFEKQIHGIE
+527 AEFEKQIHAIE
-538 EGGGPLTLDVFGE
+538 EAGGPLTLDVFQNQ
-551 RYRELLEA
+551 YRQLLEA
-559 YFGPRFMLDETLK
+559 YFGPRFSLDEPLN

-597 VTLAQRVLHE
+597 VALAQRVLHE
-607 GAPAVQDYLGFLKSG
+607 GGSAVQDYLGFLKSG
-622 GSRYP
+622 GFRYP
-627 IETLQMAGV
+627 IETLQLAGV
-636 DMLTPSPIQATIELF
+636 DMLTPAPIQETIELF

-660 LVKKG
+660 LVRKR

>member
-1 MMFDVIVSVSQAFH
+1 LVKFWHIDETSKPAPVTSRES
-15 ARLPSFSPFGT
+15 G
-26 RSDDPTDEPEL
+26 SDYAANLACVRWFPGVTYNFR
-37 VATAPSTGR
+37 V
-46 RLHSD
+46 
-51 VSGCHVQTSSLAMSS
+51 LAMFSL
-66 ITIPTRNEIAESD
+66 TIPTRSEIAESD

-92 YERDLERLKKE
+92 YQRDLEKLKQE
-103 YPEYASFKGKAGQ
+103 YPRYASFKGRVGRSVQ
-116 SAQDLLDV
+116 NLLEV

-140 YVSLKASE
+140 YVSLKAAE
-148 DSSDSGNLARKA
+148 DSANRDNLARKA
-160 EFSNLGTKIREAA
+160 EFSSLGTKIREAA

-180 QAISDE
+180 QAIPDD
-186 RFTALIADPVLREWR
+186 RFTTLIADPLLKEWR
-201 NSLGRL
+201 NSLERL
-207 RRYRPHTLTEGEE
+207 RRYRPHTLSEGEE
-220 RILAAGASAVRGHRE
+220 KILAAGASAVRGHRE

-241 NVDMIFGVVPDDKGQ
+241 NVDMIFGLVPDDRGQ

-263 SYMSLLHN
+263 SYISLLHN
-271 QDRNVRRHA
+271 RDRKVRRKA
-280 FDHFYREFSDH
+280 FDQFYQEFSDH

-302 VRADVFYARVRK
+302 VRADVFYARVRN

-326 DVPAAV
+326 DVPVAV

-343 LSALHDYFDLRKEL
+343 LSTLHDYYDLRKQL

-374 EVAKTVEFDEAIE
+374 EVAKTVKFDEAIE
-387 LVTASLEPLGDE
+387 LVTAALEPLGDE
-399 YVAALRNGLKSRWVD
+399 YVTALRNGLKSRWVD
-414 RYETKGKRSGAFS
+414 RYETKRKRSGAFS
-427 SSSYQNPPF
+427 SSSYGNPPF
-436 ILMNYRADVLSDV
+436 ILMNYRDDVLSDV

-463 FAQENQLFQE
+463 LAQQHQPFQD

-487 NEELLTHYLLQR
+487 NEELLTHFLLEK
-499 ADDDQLRAFLIDR
+499 ADDERLRAYLIDR

-521 FRQTMF
+521 LRQTMF
-527 AEFEKQIHGIE
+527 AEFEKRIHAIE
-538 EGGGPLTLDVFGE
+538 EAGGPLTLDVFLE
-551 RYRELLEA
+551 QYHELLEA
-559 YFGPRFMLDETLK
+559 YFGPQFVLDEALN

-583 AFYVYKYATGISAA
+583 AFYVYKYATGVSAA
-597 VTLAQRVLHE
+597 VALAQRVLHQ

-627 IETLQMAGV
+627 IETLQSAGV
-636 DMLTPSPIQATIELF
+636 DMLSPGPIQETIELF
-651 KRRLGELRE
+651 KQRLKELRA
-660 LVKKG
+660 LAQKG